1 MIDIYVIGCGGI
13 GGYLLN
19 LLPQTMAC
27 LAVDYSIEVMKI
39 SNDQIMGSNGTS
51 NMLVNP
57 FRSLTLVDG
66 DTFDGHNS
74 LRQAGAAGS
83 KIQVQMHYKVQCL

>member
-27 LAVDYSIEVMKI
+27 LAVDYSIEVMNVP
-39 SNDQIMGSNGTS
+39 NDQIMGSNGTS

-83 KIQVQMHYKVQCL
+83 KIQVQMH